1 MDIVYK
7 NGVVQP
13 TPRQQ
18 DLEAEVS
25 KAFQKRLYN
34 NTINHRKVIT
44 GAERKDSRGVR

>member
-1 MDIVYK
+1 MNAVYK

-18 DLEAEVS
+18 ELEAQVS
-25 KAFQKRLYN
+25 ESFQKRLYN
-34 NTINHRKVIT
+34 NTINNRKVIT